1 MTHVMLEGICK
12 RYPNGVEAV
21 RYIDLEI
28 EAGEFIALVGPS
40 GCGKSTILR
49 MIAGLEEISS
59 GELKIAGER
68 VNDLPPKSRGVGMV
82 FQSYALYPHM
92 TAFDNIA
99 FGLKLQKH
107 PHHEIERRVNSVATR
122 LEISD
127 LLKRKPKHMS
137 GGQRQRVAMA
147 RAVAREPEIFLFDEP
162 LSNLDAQLRAQMRLE
177 IGRLHAQLETTTLYV
192 THDQVEAMTLAD
204 RIVLLNRGEIQQV
217 GPPLELH
224 DHPKNRFVATFIGS
238 PTMNI
243 FRVEVIEG
251 ALRSGSLVLDLPPT
265 LHPLLSNG
273 DRVDLG
279 VRPHH
284 VRLVAPQEGD
294 FDAQVEF
301 VELLGAETLAH
312 CLISQPSGVMVSLT
326 VKVSG
331 DKRVRRGDLLGI
343 SLRDTPLHFFTAD
356 EKGERIE

>member
-1 MTHVMLEGICK
+1 MTHVALEGISK
-12 RYPNGVEAV
+12 RYPNGFEAV
-21 RYIDLEI
+21 HHIDLEV

-59 GELKIAGER
+59 GDLKIAGTR
-68 VNDLPPKSRGVGMV
+68 VNECPPKSRGVGMV

-107 PHHEIERRVNSVATR
+107 PRHEIERRVNAVATR

-127 LLKRKPKHMS
+127 VLKRKPKHMS

-147 RAVAREPEIFLFDEP
+147 RAVAREPQIFLFDEP

-177 IGRLHAQLETTTLYV
+177 IGRLHAQLETTSLYV

-204 RIVLLNRGEIQQV
+204 RIVLLKHGEIQQL

-243 FRVEVIEG
+243 FRVEVSDG
-251 ALRSGSLVLDLPPT
+251 ALRSGSLTLDLPEG
-265 LHPLLSNG
+265 LRPLLSNG
-273 DRVDLG
+273 DLVDLG
-279 VRPHH
+279 IRPHE
-284 VRLVAPQEGD
+284 VRLVASQEGD
-294 FDAQVEF
+294 FDARVEF
-301 VELLGAETLAH
+301 VELLGSESLAH
-312 CLISQPSGVMVSLT
+312 CLIAQPLGIMTPIT

-331 DKRVRRGDLLGI
+331 DHRIHRGDLLGI
-343 SLRDTPLHFFTAD
+343 SLPESALHFFTAD
-356 EKGERIE
+356 EKGARIE